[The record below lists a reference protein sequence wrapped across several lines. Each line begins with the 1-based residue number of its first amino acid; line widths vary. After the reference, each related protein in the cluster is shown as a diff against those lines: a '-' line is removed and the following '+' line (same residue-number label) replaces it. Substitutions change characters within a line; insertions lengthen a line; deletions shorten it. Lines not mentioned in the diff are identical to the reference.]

1 MPNCVF
7 HATGE
12 NFAVDGFLAVVQ
24 AKPYQVFR
32 RGESFGKK
40 GRIREHSGFSLDV
53 SDSDDELS
61 QDVEDAIQFL
71 KKNHALLS
79 KLADWPGVTDRRLD
93 FGCYCKGW
101 FLQSEYLPPELLK
114 LAGEL
119 NIGIEL
125 SLYEFDKGEANG
137 SES

>member
-24 AKPYQVFR
+24 IKPYQVFR
-32 RGESFGKK
+32 RGEPHGRR
-40 GRIREHSGFSLDV
+40 GRIYESSGFSLDV
-53 SDSDDELS
+53 SGAEEEVSE
-61 QDVEDAIQFL
+61 DVEDAIQFL
-71 KKNHALLS
+71 QKNRDLLA

-93 FGCYCKGW
+93 IACYCKGW

-119 NIGIEL
+119 NIGIEM
-125 SLYEFDKGEANG
+125 SLYEFSKANG
-137 SES
+137 EETET